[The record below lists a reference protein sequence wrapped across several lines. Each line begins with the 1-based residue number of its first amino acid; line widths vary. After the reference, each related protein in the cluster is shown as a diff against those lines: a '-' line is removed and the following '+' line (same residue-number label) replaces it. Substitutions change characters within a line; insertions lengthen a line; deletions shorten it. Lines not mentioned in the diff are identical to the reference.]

1 MRYFLIL
8 IVSYQKKKECFVCCG
23 PCKKPIAAEF
33 YDIDDNKH
41 LCSECY
47 DKYGTDYDRYV
58 TNDEDDVPNVP
69 PPPIPQSKPPPRR
82 ENTEDTIKNLANLKI
97 APVSSNIETLPAVQR
112 EQQQSSAAAA
122 TAPPAP
128 KPVVVSAPK
137 EDYTCAKCKQQ
148 ISGTFTVYNEK
159 KYHTKCFVCCQCSQ
173 EFKEKTFF
181 KLNNQPLCRTC
192 HSQNL
197 VANAS
202 SCRKC
207 SQPILDTVVTFK
219 GGEYHDYCL
228 VCNLCS
234 KKLVGQSIYTDKQ
247 EKPYCIEC
255 FTKKEAK
262 TCHKCRTT
270 IAPNQTNLVFEDKNF
285 HKECFTCKKCSK
297 QISSAE
303 SFYRDNEPDTFI
315 CEKCA

>member
-1 MRYFLIL
+1 MQTTNKRHIHCLQREKI
-8 IVSYQKKKECFVCCG
+8 SYEMFRLLSV
-23 PCKKPIAAEF
+23 
-33 YDIDDNKH
+33 
-41 LCSECY
+41 
-47 DKYGTDYDRYV
+47 
-58 TNDEDDVPNVP
+58 
-69 PPPIPQSKPPPRR
+69 QSR
-82 ENTEDTIKNLANLKI
+82 
-97 APVSSNIETLPAVQR
+97 VQR
-112 EQQQSSAAAA
+112 ENIFQARQSAL
-122 TAPPAP
+122 
-128 KPVVVSAPK
+128 VSHVK
-137 EDYTCAKCKQQ
+137 INFIT
-148 ISGTFTVYNEK
+148 YN
-159 KYHTKCFVCCQCSQ
+159 FL
-173 EFKEKTFF
+173 FKTLHLMWIF
-181 KLNNQPLCRTC
+181 LSC

-262 TCHKCRTT
+262 ICNKCSKS

-303 SFYRDNEPDTFI
+303 SFYRDKEPDTFI